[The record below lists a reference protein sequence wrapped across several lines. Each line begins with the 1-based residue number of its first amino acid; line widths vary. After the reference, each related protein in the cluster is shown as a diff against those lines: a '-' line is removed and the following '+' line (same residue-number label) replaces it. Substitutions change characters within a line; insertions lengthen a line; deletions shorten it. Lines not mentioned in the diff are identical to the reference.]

1 MLERHMK
8 DEKQKKERKLS
19 MSSSSEFE
27 RDLKNN
33 IREYKSSTAVLLSLS
48 RSSYLKETRA
58 FIYRNK
64 LIAIEKIKA
73 RLEKN

>member
-1 MLERHMK
+1 LLERHMK